1 MIATLGDLVE
11 DVVAWTTEAFRPA
24 TDTPARVHRQRG
36 GSAANVASMIA
47 RLGDRARFIGNVG
60 SDLSGDQL
68 LAQLAVD
75 GVELAVTRSGR
86 TGTLIVVVTPDGE
99 RSFFT
104 DRGACTD
111 LAGPEPEWLDDVDL
125 LHVPAYSFAGEP
137 LASTARSTI
146 LMAHDRAIPV
156 SVDTSS
162 TSVISEFGTSHFI
175 DLLTELTAHTVFAN
189 RDEAALLGL
198 GPGRPA
204 PGATIT
210 IVRNGGI
217 ETHIV
222 AADGHTTTVA
232 VPPVDQVLDTTGAG
246 DGFAAGWLLATHGGA
261 DPTVA
266 TVEAHR
272 VAALVLATAG
282 ADIGAVG
289 R

>member
-11 DVVAWTTEAFRPA
+11 DVVVWTTEAFHPA
-24 TDTPARVHRQRG
+24 ADTPARVHRQRG
-36 GSAANVASMIA
+36 GSAANVASMVA

-60 SDLSGDQL
+60 SDPSGDQL
-68 LAQLAVD
+68 LDHLAAD
-75 GVELAVTRSGR
+75 GVELCVTRGGR
-86 TGTLIVVVTPDGE
+86 TGTLVVVVSPDGE

-104 DRGACTD
+104 DRGACAD
-111 LAGPEPEWLDDVDL
+111 LAGPEAEWLDGVDA

-137 LASTARSTI
+137 LGSTARSTI
-146 LMAHDRAIPV
+146 SMAHARSIPV

-162 TSVISEFGTSHFI
+162 TSVISQFGTSQFI
-175 DLLTELTAHTVFAN
+175 DLLAGLNADTVFAN

-198 GPGRPA
+198 GPGHPA

-210 IVRNGGI
+210 VVRNGGT

-246 DGFAAGWLLATHGGA
+246 DGFAAGWLLAAHRGA
-261 DPTVA
+261 DPTTA

-282 ADIGAVG
+282 ADLGAVP